1 MLQRCI
7 AALMLAAC
15 CLAFSGCQD
24 SAGAQNTIAPAQL
37 SQQEQEI
44 LTLASGTTTAV
55 YDLSCEG
62 TTQLSVDT
70 YRLEGTEWKK
80 QEDSSLLGLFDEE
93 NASFHGRLLISFTQQ
108 EPFGSCRIAWREDGT
123 VSASDFPVLS
133 FGEGV
138 YYAASAFAQ
147 QEREIVPGQPLP
159 LLLLVGNQ
167 EGSNTTAAVPSDFYN
182 NPEAIGGD
190 EVQMIAV
197 TLSE

>member
-24 SAGAQNTIAPAQL
+24 SASAQNTIAPAQL

-44 LTLASGTTTAV
+44 LTLASGTNAAV

-80 QEDSSLLGLFDEE
+80 QED
-93 NASFHGRLLISFTQQ
+93 
-108 EPFGSCRIAWREDGT
+108 GT
-123 VSASDFPVLS
+123 VSASDSPVLS

-167 EGSNTTAAVPSDFYN
+167 EGSATTAAIPSDFYN

-197 TLSE
+197 TFSE

>member
-1 MLQRCI
+1 MLRRWI
-7 AALMLAAC
+7 PALMLAAC

-24 SAGAQNTIAPAQL
+24 SASAQNTIAPAQL

-62 TTQLSVDT
+62 TTQLSVAT

-108 EPFGSCRIAWREDGT
+108 EPFGSCPHRLAGGWHCQRLQLSCALLRE
-123 VSASDFPVLS
+123 S
-133 FGEGV
+133 V

-167 EGSNTTAAVPSDFYN
+167 EGSTTTAAVPSDFYN
-182 NPEAIGGD
+182 NPEAT
-190 EVQMIAV
+190 AA
-197 TLSE
+197 TRYR

>member
-1 MLQRCI
+1 MLRRWI
-7 AALMLAAC
+7 PALMLAAC

-24 SAGAQNTIAPAQL
+24 SASAQNTIAPAQL
-37 SQQEQEI
+37 SQQEQDI
-44 LTLASGTTTAV
+44 LTLASGTTAV
-55 YDLSCEG
+55 YDLSCER

-80 QEDSSLLGLFDEE
+80 QENSSLLGLFDEE

-108 EPFGSCRIAWREDGT
+108 EPFGHCRVAWQEDGS

-147 QEREIVPGQPLP
+147 QKREIDPSQPLP
-159 LLLLVGNQ
+159 LLLLIGNQ
-167 EGSNTTAAVPSDFYN
+167 EGSATTAAVPSDFYN

-197 TLSE
+197 TFSE

>member
-1 MLQRCI
+1 M
-7 AALMLAAC
+7 
-15 CLAFSGCQD
+15 
-24 SAGAQNTIAPAQL
+24 
-37 SQQEQEI
+37 
-44 LTLASGTTTAV
+44 
-55 YDLSCEG
+55 
-62 TTQLSVDT
+62 
-70 YRLEGTEWKK
+70 EGTEWKK

-108 EPFGSCRIAWREDGT
+108 EPFGRCRVAWREDGS

-147 QEREIVPGQPLP
+147 QKREIVPGQPLP

-167 EGSNTTAAVPSDFYN
+167 EGSATTAAVPSDFYN

>member
-1 MLQRCI
+1 MHRRPH
-7 AALMLAAC
+7 A
-15 CLAFSGCQD
+15 
-24 SAGAQNTIAPAQL
+24 
-37 SQQEQEI
+37 
-44 LTLASGTTTAV
+44 
-55 YDLSCEG
+55 
-62 TTQLSVDT
+62 
-70 YRLEGTEWKK
+70 R
-80 QEDSSLLGLFDEE
+80 
-93 NASFHGRLLISFTQQ
+93 RLLPCLLRLSGQRQRTEHHRSRPAFPAGTGHPDPRPRHHHRRLQ
-108 EPFGSCRIAWREDGT
+108 PFLRSCRIAWREDGT

-167 EGSNTTAAVPSDFYN
+167 EGSATTAAVPSDFYN

-197 TLSE
+197 TFSE

>member
-37 SQQEQEI
+37 SQQV
-44 LTLASGTTTAV
+44 A
-55 YDLSCEG
+55 
-62 TTQLSVDT
+62 T

-93 NASFHGRLLISFTQQ
+93 NASFRGRLLISFTQQ
-108 EPFGSCRIAWREDGT
+108 EPFGSCRVAWQEDGT
-123 VSASDFPVLS
+123 VSASDSPVLS

-159 LLLLVGNQ
+159 LLLLIGNQ
-167 EGSNTTAAVPSDFYN
+167 EGSTTTAAVPSDFYN

-197 TLSE
+197 TFSE

>member
-1 MLQRCI
+1 MLQRCV

-24 SAGAQNTIAPAQL
+24 SASAQNTIAPAQL

-62 TTQLSVDT
+62 TTQLSVAT

-93 NASFHGRLLISFTQQ
+93 NASFHGRLLISFTQR

-123 VSASDFPVLS
+123 VSASDSPVLS
-133 FGEGV
+133 FGEGI

-167 EGSNTTAAVPSDFYN
+167 EGSATTAAIPSDFYN

-197 TLSE
+197 TFSE

>member
-24 SAGAQNTIAPAQL
+24 SASAQNTIAPAQL

-62 TTQLSVDT
+62 TTQLSVAT

-147 QEREIVPGQPLP
+147 QEREI
-159 LLLLVGNQ
+159 
-167 EGSNTTAAVPSDFYN
+167 TAAIPSDFYN

-197 TLSE
+197 TFSE

>member
-1 MLQRCI
+1 M
-7 AALMLAAC
+7 A
-15 CLAFSGCQD
+15 
-24 SAGAQNTIAPAQL
+24 
-37 SQQEQEI
+37 
-44 LTLASGTTTAV
+44 
-55 YDLSCEG
+55 
-62 TTQLSVDT
+62 T

-159 LLLLVGNQ
+159 LLLLVGNRRAAPPQ
-167 EGSNTTAAVPSDFYN
+167 PPSPPTSTTTRKQSAA
-182 NPEAIGGD
+182 
-190 EVQMIAV
+190 
-197 TLSE
+197 TRCR

>member
-1 MLQRCI
+1 MLRRWI
-7 AALMLAAC
+7 PTLILSAC
-15 CLAFSGCQD
+15 CLALSGCQD
-24 SAGAQNTIAPAQL
+24 SAGAQNTLAPAQL
-37 SQQEQEI
+37 SQQEQDI
-44 LTLASGTTTAV
+44 LTLASGTTAAV

-62 TTQLSVDT
+62 AAQLSVDS

-80 QEDSSLLGLFDEE
+80 LENSSLLGLFDEE
-93 NASFHGRLLISFTQQ
+93 DASFHGRLLISFTQQ
-108 EPFGSCRIAWREDGT
+108 EPFGSCRVALQEDGT
-123 VSASDFPVLS
+123 VSASDSPVRS

-167 EGSNTTAAVPSDFYN
+167 EGSATAAAVPSDFYN

>member
-44 LTLASGTTTAV
+44 LTLASGTNAAV

-80 QEDSSLLGLFDEE
+80 QEDSCLLGLFDEE
-93 NASFHGRLLISFTQQ
+93 NASFRGRLLISFTQQ

-197 TLSE
+197 TFSE

>member
-1 MLQRCI
+1 M
-7 AALMLAAC
+7 A
-15 CLAFSGCQD
+15 
-24 SAGAQNTIAPAQL
+24 
-37 SQQEQEI
+37 
-44 LTLASGTTTAV
+44 
-55 YDLSCEG
+55 
-62 TTQLSVDT
+62 T

-93 NASFHGRLLISFTQQ
+93 NASFRGRLLISFTQQ
-108 EPFGSCRIAWREDGT
+108 EPFGSCRVAWQEDGT

-167 EGSNTTAAVPSDFYN
+167 EGSTTTAAVPSDFYN

-197 TLSE
+197 TFSE